1 MTEPQVRT
9 DTLAAA
15 ADPERMAAIVA
26 LAWRPAWSM
35 RRRVGCLAPICA
47 AVNAWLGRRPR
58 RRSGMTRFAVAVATA
73 SAAVLPFAGD
83 GAARDVCARTS
94 TSTAESSE
102 YLQQHE
108 IDAGDAPGHQIRIY
122 ELRRRYTD
130 AEPNCEGLRQ
140 VESMTWAY
148 SDYTSG
154 SGSAWGYG
162 TTTFDSGDK
171 WFTTFS
177 GTAVLRPTADGE
189 SRRAFTGTGRIT
201 GGTGVYKG
209 VRGTIRLDSRFDPAT
224 GYNVAETAVEYWI
237 EK

>member
-1 MTEPQVRT
+1 MTEPHVRT
-9 DTLAAA
+9 NTPAAA
-15 ADPERMAAIVA
+15 ADTERLAAIVA

-35 RRRVGCLAPICA
+35 RRRVGCLAPIIA
-47 AVNAWLGRRPR
+47 AMRAWLGRRPR
-58 RRSGMTRFAVAVATA
+58 LAFAAAAAA
-73 SAAVLPFAGD
+73 SAVVAFAGD
-83 GAARDVCARTS
+83 GAAGDVCARAS

-148 SDYTSG
+148 SDYTNG
-154 SGSAWGYG
+154 SGSAWGFG
-162 TTTFDSGDK
+162 TTTFDNGDK

-224 GYNVAETAVEYWI
+224 GYNVAATAVEYWI